1 MRLISFNIWGGKKYD
16 NLIEFIT
23 EYSDSTDV
31 FCFQEVF
38 KTDEKDIYLEYP
50 RADLYGSLHSFSP
63 NSFAYFSEVIT
74 EKNLSS
80 FFPDAF
86 NFYSQVMDEANIHYP
101 ELRSGFGLAC
111 FVKKG
116 IDVISFDDPFIVGE
130 RGKPFLFDTGEESV
144 SRCIQNL
151 TLKKDGNLFSVL
163 NYHGLW
169 NGGGKFD
176 SGDRILQ
183 SQKIRTIM
191 DSISHPKILCGDLN
205 LRKDTESLG
214 ILKGGMV
221 DLIEEY
227 KIETTRS
234 KLYGKPEK
242 FADYTFVSPEIIVQN
257 FQVPYSEASDHL
269 PMILDFEI

>member
-1 MRLISFNIWGGKKYD
+1 MRLISFNIWKGKRYD
-16 NLIEFIT
+16 ALIDYIK
-23 EYSDSTDV
+23 EYSESTDIL
-31 FCFQEVF
+31 CFQEMYKATQENMCF
-38 KTDEKDIYLEYP
+38 QYP
-50 RADLYGSLHSFSP
+50 QADLYGTISSLLPDFY
-63 NSFAYFSEVIT
+63 AYFSGMMIE
-74 EKNLSS
+74 E
-80 FFPDAF
+80 
-86 NFYSQVMDEANIHYP
+86 NFQYSEIQSD
-101 ELRSGFGLAC
+101 FGLAC
-111 FVKKG
+111 FVKKD
-116 IDVISFDDPFIVGE
+116 IEVISFKDPFIVGE
-130 RGKPFLFDTGEESV
+130 RNKFFLYDNGKEAGPH
-144 SRCIQNL
+144 CIQVL
-151 TLKKDGNLFSVL
+151 DLQKEGKLFSLL

-183 SQKIRTIM
+183 SKKIRNIM
-191 DSISHPKILCGDLN
+191 DSLPYPKILCGDLN
-205 LRKDTESLG
+205 LRTDTESLA
-214 ILKGGMV
+214 ILKEGMQ